1 MANKGKKRLA
11 NAEPRLGASKRLA
24 VQYDTDEDGDDEPE
38 DEAKIEAQI
47 PFCCAV
53 CTCSERRKARVIGN
67 HDVFTPAENELWHRR
82 CCHGNFKE
90 VDPEFCTPYLAAREE
105 AANSEDFAKPL
116 QDDPNAAE
124 LFDIN
129 DFQLKYEALMQQ
141 QKQVVDDSQCFGTH
155 TWFVR
160 ARSLYN

>member
-90 VDPEFCTPYLAAREE
+90 VDPEFCT
-105 AANSEDFAKPL
+105 
-116 QDDPNAAE
+116 E

-155 TWFVR
+155 TWLISV
-160 ARSLYN
+160 RSLYRSCALFV